1 LLQGVDL
8 SGFEILRIGE
18 KNMADGDDYS
28 SIGPLDE
35 TAGKEGTGYLGTIF
49 IVMLVTIVA
58 YYLIGTVAN
67 L

>member
-1 LLQGVDL
+1 
-8 SGFEILRIGE
+8 
-18 KNMADGDDYS
+18 MAEGNDYS
-28 SIGPLDE
+28 SIGPLNE
-35 TAGKEGTGYLGTIF
+35 TAGKEGISLLGTVI

>member
-1 LLQGVDL
+1 
-8 SGFEILRIGE
+8 
-18 KNMADGDDYS
+18 MADGNDYS
-28 SIGPLDE
+28 SIGHLNE
-35 TAGKEGTGYLGTIF
+35 TAGKEGMSLLGSIL